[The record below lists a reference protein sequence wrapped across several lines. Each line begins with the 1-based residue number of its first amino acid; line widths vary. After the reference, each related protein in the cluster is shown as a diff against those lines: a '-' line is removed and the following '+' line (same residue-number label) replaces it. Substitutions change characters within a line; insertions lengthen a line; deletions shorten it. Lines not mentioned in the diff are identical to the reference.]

1 MLGHYGHRRGMGA
14 GMTFTVEKD
23 VMVAMRDGVELATD
37 AWIPA
42 VTPAPTLLVRL
53 PYGKDLPQLLAYGL
67 MPNIF
72 ALVEAGYAVV
82 YQDCRG
88 TFRSG
93 GDLVPML
100 NEAADGADT
109 VAWVLRQPWCDGNI
123 GSYGASYLGFVQWA
137 SVSAGAPVKAIA
149 PAVTTTDYYTAPWYS
164 EGGAAS
170 WHTVQSWTTQMAM
183 VETLRQL
190 GRGSGDPQLLG
201 ELAGMMADPQPHLA
215 AMPPSRQPAV
225 EKVWPWWGELLSH
238 PARDAWWQNLSVLDR
253 AEQVTVPAL
262 HIGGWFDIFVAN
274 TARSFTGL
282 RARAG
287 TAEAREGQRLIIGPW
302 DHLNST
308 GIYPDRKFGLTADAI
323 TQDLTGQHV
332 RFFDRWLR
340 DRRGALDGSA
350 SVKIFVM
357 GIDRWREEQ
366 DWPLPGTSYVPYY
379 LHSSGRANTAAGDG
393 ELSTEA
399 PAQTAADTF
408 LYDPQRPVPSLGGRL
423 MLPSTANAAGP
434 VDQRPVETRDDVLC
448 FTSAVLTKP
457 LEVTGHVSLTLY
469 ASSSAPDTD
478 FTGKLVDVF
487 PDGRAIFLTDG
498 IIRARYR
505 KSLAE
510 PEPLT
515 PGEPYQL
522 SLDLSVTSNV
532 FLPGH
537 RIRLEVS
544 SSNFPRFDRNTN
556 TGGVI
561 ADESADQAT
570 IAVNR
575 VLHGP
580 DYPSQLILPVVSR

>member
-1 MLGHYGHRRGMGA
+1 MLVDYGHGRRMGA

-37 AWIPA
+37 AWIPS

-72 ALVEAGYAVV
+72 ALVEAGYVVV

-93 GDLVPML
+93 GELVPML

-109 VAWVLRQPWCDGNI
+109 VAWLLRQPWCDGNI
-123 GSYGASYLGFVQWA
+123 GSYGPSYLGFVQWA

-183 VETLRQL
+183 IETLRQL

-201 ELAGMMADPQPHLA
+201 ELAGMMADPQPHLE

-225 EKVWPWWGELLSH
+225 EKVWPWWAELLSH
-238 PARDAWWQNLSVLDR
+238 PARDAWWQDLSVLDR

-274 TARSFTGL
+274 TARSFTEL

-302 DHLNST
+302 DHLNAT

-350 SVKIFVM
+350 PVKIFVM
-357 GIDRWREEQ
+357 GIDQLARGAGLATARNQ
-366 DWPLPGTSYVPYY
+366 LRPLLPAQLGPGQHRRGRRGAQHRGARAGRGGHLPIRSAAAGTQPRRAVDAPVDRQRGRPGRPAAGRDPRRRPVLHLCGADRAARGHWARVADAIRVLLGTRHRLHRQAGRRVP
-379 LHSSGRANTAAGDG
+379 GRARDLPHRRHHPG
-393 ELSTEA
+393 
-399 PAQTAADTF
+399 Q
-408 LYDPQRPVPSLGGRL
+408 VP
-423 MLPSTANAAGP
+423 
-434 VDQRPVETRDDVLC
+434 
-448 FTSAVLTKP
+448 
-457 LEVTGHVSLTLY
+457 
-469 ASSSAPDTD
+469 
-478 FTGKLVDVF
+478 
-487 PDGRAIFLTDG
+487 
-498 IIRARYR
+498 
-505 KSLAE
+505 
-510 PEPLT
+510 
-515 PGEPYQL
+515 
-522 SLDLSVTSNV
+522 
-532 FLPGH
+532 
-537 RIRLEVS
+537 
-544 SSNFPRFDRNTN
+544 
-556 TGGVI
+556 
-561 ADESADQAT
+561 
-570 IAVNR
+570 
-575 VLHGP
+575 
-580 DYPSQLILPVVSR
+580 